1 MTAEDLFHDLY
12 SIAGKWSEFAL
23 KIGIDEDLEDE
34 IYTNNESN
42 EACLQETLKYF
53 FKRRAPFKEIPA
65 ALCHIEEHE
74 LACTLSKKY
83 SQVSELV

>member
-42 EACLQETLKYF
+42 KACLQETLEYF
-53 FKRRAPFKEIPA
+53 FKIRALFKEITA
-65 ALCHIEEHE
+65 ALCHIEELE

-83 SQVSELV
+83 S